1 MKKNLI
7 DWIKE
12 KYENDT
18 KLSKEFSTV
27 DEFIEA
33 TLNRFLYPNVWHE
46 MFADKDDEVF
56 LGMVLLDYKI
66 KDNNLEIYIDEEE

>member
-1 MKKNLI
+1 
-7 DWIKE
+7 
-12 KYENDT
+12 
-18 KLSKEFSTV
+18 
-27 DEFIEA
+27 
-33 TLNRFLYPNVWHE
+33 